1 MCCLVTVLVLVGPR
15 LTIVLWW
22 LLAMDRWKSAF
33 DTFWWPFLGFVFL
46 PWTTLVYVVVA
57 PNGRVIGFFDWF
69 FLALA
74 LAGDVGSYTGGA
86 WGNRERI
93 SGYTRDGSWRYGA

>member
-1 MCCLVTVLVLVGPR
+1 MCCLVTVLVLAGPR

-46 PWTTLVYVVVA
+46 PWTTLVYVLVA
-57 PNGRVIGFFDWF
+57 PNGRVVGFFDWF

-93 SGYTRDGSWRYGA
+93 SGYTRDGGWRYGA